1 MVSFNVSIFFVK
13 VSWKMQVGL
22 STKWKR
28 KMHDGM
34 GGGED
39 FPFPLLIVR
48 YLSYAIGMLNEI
60 VAKSDQNV

>member
-1 MVSFNVSIFFVK
+1 MVSFNVSIFFAK

-28 KMHDGM
+28 KMQDGM

-39 FPFPLLIVR
+39 FPLLIVR

-60 VAKSDQNV
+60 VGKSDQNV